1 MTAGTIV
8 LLRHARTAYNAGLR
22 LQGQIDIPLD
32 EVGRWQAEQGATAL
46 AASHKASL
54 VVSSDL
60 ERARHTAEA
69 YARHIGVDV
78 ETDAGLRERSF
89 GIWEGLTDAEIAE
102 RWPEEHAVWRGGG
115 EPPVEGVESK
125 SVVARRMEEAVLRHA
140 EALGAGRPSWSCRTV
155 RRSRRRSR
163 GCSASTRRCGAGCT
177 ACTTCTGRTC
187 GRPAR
192 GPRRPGGSSRTTWV
206 PATRWTR
213 GSRGPRRGSD
223 RAHPDW
229 IWSSAPVCID

>member
-32 EVGRWQAEQGATAL
+32 EVGSWQAEQGATAL

-60 ERARHTAEA
+60 GRARETAAA
-69 YARHIGVDV
+69 YARHVGLEVV
-78 ETDAGLRERSF
+78 TDAGLRERSF
-89 GIWEGLTDAEIAE
+89 GIWEGMTDAEIAE
-102 RWPEEHAVWRGGG
+102 RWPQEHGVWRSGG

-140 EALGAGRPSWSCRTV
+140 EALSSGDTLVVVSHGSAITQAIIRLLGLDPATWRGLHGLHNVHWSHLRASAPGAEPSWRLVAHNVGAGYPLDTWQS
-155 RRSRRRSR
+155 
-163 GCSASTRRCGAGCT
+163 G
-177 ACTTCTGRTC
+177 
-187 GRPAR
+187 PEAR
-192 GPRRPGGSSRTTWV
+192 Q
-206 PATRWTR
+206 
-213 GSRGPRRGSD
+213 
-223 RAHPDW
+223 
-229 IWSSAPVCID
+229 

>member
-140 EALGAGRPSWSCRTV
+140 EALGAGETLVVVSHGSAITQAVTRLLGLDPAVWRGLHGLHNVHWSHLR
-155 RRSRRRSR
+155 
-163 GCSASTRRCGAGCT
+163 ASGPGATPAWRLVAHNVGAGYPLDT
-177 ACTTCTGRTC
+177 WQSG
-187 GRPAR
+187 PEAR
-192 GPRRPGGSSRTTWV
+192 Q
-206 PATRWTR
+206 
-213 GSRGPRRGSD
+213 
-223 RAHPDW
+223 
-229 IWSSAPVCID
+229 